1 MNINNSGQQYTSYGT
16 GTPKNTF
23 GTGRTTQS
31 GGLGDSPFSITNTG
45 ATGETDTAGSLVDL
59 SSANRVLLLAD
70 HNLDGLVDQ
79 QELAMASYQLLS
91 NESATAEDKVLG
103 QMLATMVQGGADG
116 TGLFPDL
123 NGDGGLSSNELSLLA
138 KGDDDAST
146 ISSADF
152 QFAYGN
158 KAQAGGNTISLDG
171 LRQIATGNTG
181 ATNPPAGN
189 GQTPTGGTGS
199 SNGANQQPTVEQSTI
214 SLLEAVINYL
224 KNQNV
229 GKTTSKP
236 PAEETPASGDEQPVT
251 NNGSQ
256 QQANPFVAIFS
267 LLGNIIKLMIGM
279 MGARQQA

>member
-1 MNINNSGQQYTSYGT
+1 MNINNAAQQYTSYGT
-16 GTPKNTF
+16 GTPKSTY

-31 GGLGDSPFSITNTG
+31 GGLGGSPFNITNAG
-45 ATGETDTAGSLVDL
+45 STGEADTSGNLVDL
-59 SSANRVLLLAD
+59 SSANRALLLAD
-70 HNLDGLVDQ
+70 HNLDGIVDQ

-91 NESATAEDKVLG
+91 NENATAEDGVLG

-123 NGDGGLSSNELSLLA
+123 NGDGGLSANELALLA

-146 ISSADF
+146 ISSEDF

-158 KAQAGGNTISLDG
+158 KAQSGGNTISLDG

-181 ATNPPAGN
+181 TTNPPAGN
-189 GQTPTGGTGS
+189 GQTP
-199 SNGANQQPTVEQSTI
+199 SNGTNQQPTVEQSTI

-229 GKTTSKP
+229 GKTTNTP
-236 PAEETPASGDEQPVT
+236 PAEETPASGDEQPAT
-251 NNGSQ
+251 DNGGQ
-256 QQANPFVAIFS
+256 QQANPFMAIFS
-267 LLGNIIKLMIGM
+267 LLSNIIKLMIGM
-279 MGARQQA
+279 MGGRQQA